1 MIKYQ
6 HSRCSGQENLRYFR
20 GITKSFYNQKNYTSH
35 SIFSILLR
43 KKKRIH
49 IKILGR
55 VPNTK
60 HLLLNF
66 FLFSRLVNVN
76 YHYKQIM
83 HPFGARNIFLWYFLE
98 HLELNQAKEKVA
110 KYSEK

>member
-1 MIKYQ
+1 MITYQ
-6 HSRCSGQENLRYFR
+6 HSRCSGQENLCYFR
-20 GITKSFYNQKNYTSH
+20 GITKSFYNQKNYAIH

-60 HLLLNF
+60 HYLIFFCSLDYKTLLLG
-66 FLFSRLVNVN
+66 LASLVA
-76 YHYKQIM
+76 Q
-83 HPFGARNIFLWYFLE
+83 
-98 HLELNQAKEKVA
+98 
-110 KYSEK
+110 